1 VANSVPMP
9 DRSEQRIPRYLKRR
23 VERRG
28 LRPRFAATVIAVL
41 WVIAIVVFGIVEHVV
56 DPQTFD
62 NVWLGMWWATETV
75 TTVGYG
81 DTVPQQT
88 DGKLIAMVLMI
99 GGLSLFAV
107 VTGTITSVFVTRTM
121 AEQGDGKQD
130 LLMERIDQIAAD
142 LDAMREELAPQ
153 AASDPPEPPG
163 G

>member
-1 VANSVPMP
+1 
-9 DRSEQRIPRYLKRR
+9 
-23 VERRG
+23 
-28 LRPRFAATVIAVL
+28 
-41 WVIAIVVFGIVEHVV
+41 VV

-121 AEQGDGKQD
+121 AEQGDSKQD

-142 LDAMREELAPQ
+142 LNAMREELAPP
-153 AASDPPEPPG
+153 ASSDPPAPSG

>member
-9 DRSEQRIPRYLKRR
+9 DRSKQPIQRYLERR
-23 VERRG
+23 VERKR

-41 WVIAIVVFGIVEHVV
+41 WVIAIVVFGILEHLV

-88 DGKLIAMVLMI
+88 DGKLIATVLMI

-107 VTGTITSVFVTRTM
+107 VTGTITSVFVTRAM
-121 AEQGDGKQD
+121 AEQGDSEQD

-142 LDAMREELAPQ
+142 LNAMREELAPP
-153 AASDPPEPPG
+153 AASDPPAPPG